1 MTWGT
6 VTLADEPSELL
17 LAFAAWH
24 VSLGASGVHIFLD
37 TPHRVVAKA
46 LRKIPGV
53 QVTQCDEMFWAAN
66 GGRAPMQ
73 TKRQD
78 IVAQMAYAEAEVDWL
93 AHIDADEFL
102 TVDGAAMTELG
113 AVPSGVVGLR
123 IPVRE
128 RVWLEPPTTIFD
140 GAFKV
145 PVPGRLGLDRT
156 LLGPLAKYT
165 QRGLTGH
172 TRGKTIVRTGSDLTL
187 SIHGPK
193 EPETLNLMEAQSL
206 RLLHFDGLTPFHW
219 LLKRLKYAAM
229 PHAETKKR
237 SDHYRWNQINALQEM
252 DSPAEAHAFQEEV
265 TVMGPESAQ
274 QLRAL
279 RLLEDAPGFDPAAAL
294 ATFGMEDTI
303 LSVERFDKRLRR
315 RDGAFIEA
323 IGWDA

>member
-1 MTWGT
+1 MRWGT

-24 VSLGASGVHIFLD
+24 AALGASELHIFLD
-37 TPHRVVAKA
+37 TPHRALGKA
-46 LRKIPGV
+46 LRTIPGV
-53 QVTQCDEMFWAAN
+53 FVTQCDEMFWDAN

-78 IVAQMAYAEAEVDWL
+78 IIAQMAYAEAEVDWL

-102 TVDGAAMTELG
+102 ISNASSLEELK
-113 AVPSGVVGLR
+113 AVPGSVVGMR
-123 IPVRE
+123 VPVRE
-128 RVWLEPPTTIFD
+128 RVWLSPPETIFD

-156 LLGPLAKYT
+156 ILGPLSKYT

-172 TRGKTIVRTGSDLTL
+172 TRGKTIVRTGRDLVL
-187 SIHGPK
+187 SIHGPR
-193 EPETLNLMEAQSL
+193 EPETLNLMESQSL

-229 PHAETKKR
+229 PHAETKQR

-252 DSPAEAHAFQEEV
+252 ERPADALAFQERV
-265 TVMGPESAQ
+265 TMIGPDMAQ
-274 QLRAL
+274 QLRTL

-294 ATFGMEDTI
+294 ARFGHGETV
-303 LSVERFDKRLRR
+303 L
-315 RDGAFIEA
+315 
-323 IGWDA
+323 